1 MFHAEVGRGTA
12 STGLS
17 RACPGPEKPL
27 CLGRPVGR
35 EAALSEAVP
44 SPQGLQGECVG
55 STLYLRNLCHMSA
68 AILVTVAPLTSE

>member
-17 RACPGPEKPL
+17 RGCPAPEKHL
-27 CLGRPVGR
+27 CLGRPVGK

-44 SPQGLQGECVG
+44 SPQGSQGECMG
-55 STLYLRNLCHMSA
+55 GTLFLSNPCHVSA
-68 AILVTVAPLTSE
+68 AVLVTGPSPQ

>member
-1 MFHAEVGRGTA
+1 MFPAEVGRGAA
-12 STGLS
+12 STGPS
-17 RACPGPEKPL
+17 RACPAPEKHL

-55 STLYLRNLCHMSA
+55 STWYLSSPCHMSA
-68 AILVTVAPLTSE
+68 AVLVTVAPFPSE